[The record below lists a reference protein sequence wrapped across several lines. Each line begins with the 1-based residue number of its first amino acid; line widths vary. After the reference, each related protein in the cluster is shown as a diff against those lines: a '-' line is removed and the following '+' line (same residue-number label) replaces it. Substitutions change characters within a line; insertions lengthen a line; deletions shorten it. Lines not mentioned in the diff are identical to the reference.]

1 MKNEQQL
8 IEAIVLMMDAQ
19 LGERSHTAQLLAWDM
34 ASAARDTGNPALARV
49 FNAVAKQYT
58 Y

>member
-8 IEAIVLMMDAQ
+8 IEAIVTMIDAQ
-19 LGERSHTAQLLAWDM
+19 LGERSHTAQLIAWDI
-34 ASAARDTGNPALARV
+34 ASAARDTDNPALARV
-49 FNAVAKQYT
+49 FTKVANHYS